1 MFIARFTSECM
12 QLILML
18 IAFDLLFSFDC
29 STFIDLVNVSSPE
42 RSPSPPPISP
52 TTPTPSQSR
61 FVSVAE
67 LDVVLKLVF
76 KAALIYVYGCMWF
89 FQPF

>member
-1 MFIARFTSECM
+1 MFIARFTSVCM

-18 IAFDLLFSFDC
+18 IAFDLLFVFDC

-42 RSPSPPPISP
+42 RSPSPPPIP
-52 TTPTPSQSR
+52 PITPTPNQSS

-67 LDVVLKLVF
+67 LDVVLKLV
-76 KAALIYVYGCMWF
+76 IRCMWF
-89 FQPF
+89 SQLF